1 MIYFFSRLIY
11 KIILYCFFDFK
22 VTGCENIPKKGPFIM
37 VSNHVSY
44 ADPAVMGVSCCTVP
58 ITFIAKSELFDK
70 SLFGRWIKTVGC
82 ISIPR
87 HSGSPGPLR
96 QALEKLK
103 NGGVIGIFPE
113 GTRSKVGK
121 LQEAEPG
128 VGLLVIK
135 SKVPVIPMYIWGT
148 EKALPIGQNH
158 LTKAKVFARV
168 GKPVDIRGSESLSDK
183 KEAYAYVGKKIM
195 EAIAEIRDAKA

>member
-1 MIYFFSRLIY
+1 MMYFFSRLIY

-37 VSNHVSY
+37 VSNHGSY

-87 HSGSPGPLR
+87 HSGSPRPLR

-113 GTRSKVGK
+113 GTRSKDGK